1 MTFNLKW
8 HEISNDMKS
17 QMTWNLTRYEIS
29 KDMKSQMIWNLKW
42 HEMSKGTKYQISW
55 NVKYHKISNII
66 KCWCWIYYPKQKHSE
81 FHTSERTL
89 VPQTAIFRLG
99 TLVPN
104 YICLKFLFKLWHY
117 LLAPP
122 SGALVVSQFQDPASP
137 IPSHPTY
144 RFGCSKL
151 CSNVPDWIWQS
162 VKGQ

>member
-1 MTFNLKW
+1 
-8 HEISNDMKS
+8 MKC
-17 QMTWNLTRYEIS
+17 QMLWNVKR
-29 KDMKSQMIWNLKW
+29 
-42 HEMSKGTKYQISW
+42 HEMSSVMKCQKSNVMKCKISWNGKSHEMEIVKCHEMSNVIKYQMSW
-55 NVKYHKISNII
+55 NVKCHKISNII
-66 KCWCWIYYPKQKHSE
+66 KCWCWIYY
-81 FHTSERTL
+81 

-122 SGALVVSQFQDPASP
+122 SGALVVSQFQAPASP

-144 RFGCSKL
+144 GFGCSKL

-162 VKGQ
+162 VQGQ